1 MEDEM
6 TLKLSTKFMRNLV
19 AKLMSRFIR
28 KRIGY
33 KIDIQLNELNVSII
47 DGKAR
52 IQTNVELELDNDE
65 FKKLMKSIGSGEEE
79 LWQGLFLFAWN
90 TVNIM
95 KNNI

>member
-28 KRIGY
+28 KKIGY
-33 KIDIQLNELNVSII
+33 KIDIQLNELNVSVI

-52 IQTNVELELDNDE
+52 IQTNVELELDKDE

-79 LWQGLFLFAWN
+79 L
-90 TVNIM
+90 
-95 KNNI
+95 

>member
-28 KRIGY
+28 KKIGY

-65 FKKLMKSIGSGEEE
+65 FKKLMKSIGSGDEES
-79 LWQGLFLFAWN
+79 
-90 TVNIM
+90 
-95 KNNI
+95 

>member
-19 AKLMSRFIR
+19 AKLMSSFIH
-28 KRIGY
+28 KKIGY

-47 DGKAR
+47 NGKAR
-52 IQTNVELELDNDE
+52 IQTNVELKLDNDE

-79 LWQGLFLFAWN
+79 S
-90 TVNIM
+90 
-95 KNNI
+95 

>member
-52 IQTNVELELDNDE
+52 IQTNVELELDNYE

-79 LWQGLFLFAWN
+79 L
-90 TVNIM
+90 
-95 KNNI
+95 

>member
-1 MEDEM
+1 M
-6 TLKLSTKFMRNLV
+6 TLKLSTRFMRNLV

-33 KIDIQLNELNVSII
+33 KIDIHLNELNVSVI

-79 LWQGLFLFAWN
+79 L
-90 TVNIM
+90 
-95 KNNI
+95 

>member
-33 KIDIQLNELNVSII
+33 KIDIQLNELNVSVIN
-47 DGKAR
+47 GKAR

-79 LWQGLFLFAWN
+79 L
-90 TVNIM
+90 
-95 KNNI
+95 